1 VAGLR
6 DMLDR
11 FRRAGTPGPA
21 GRAGVPVDRAAER
34 AAELEP
40 VLALLAPTIAE
51 CEWIRTHAAAEADQI
66 RDQAVAQAANLVA
79 TAREQAAGV
88 RAEAAARARRHGDA
102 ESAGLAAEAARQAD
116 AVRARADARMPDCV
130 ARVVGLVGEIA
141 ETGQGPAATPERL
154 R

>member
-1 VAGLR
+1 MAGLR

-40 VLALLAPTIAE
+40 VLALLDPTTAE
-51 CEWIRTHAAAEADQI
+51 CEWLRTHAAAEADQI
-66 RDQAVAQAANLVA
+66 REQARTRAAHLIA
-79 TAREQAAGV
+79 TARERAAGV
-88 RAEAAARARRHGDA
+88 RAEAAARTRRHGDEQA
-102 ESAGLAAEAARQAD
+102 AGATAEAARQAQ
-116 AVRARADARMPDCV
+116 AIRSRADARMPDYV
-130 ARVVGLVGEIA
+130 ARVVALARYIA
-141 ETGQGPAATPERL
+141 GADAR